1 MKQRNSIRV
10 MINCTGVI
18 LAFAFALPLLIT
30 VLMSVMGKTELDS
43 LKQILESGK
52 GISLWHLI
60 PKSFSLRQYF
70 TVLINRLDFLKMYWN
85 SLGLVLPI
93 VLGQMVVGTLTAY
106 GFAKFR
112 FRFRDPLFY
121 LFMVAMLIPF
131 QVTLVP
137 NFIMAI
143 RLGTYDHAAAIY
155 LPGIFHAFAVFYMK
169 QYLREI
175 PDELIEAARVDG
187 AGELRIFW
195 QVVMPIA
202 KPFVFSLAVLS
213 FIDYWNMV
221 EQPLIMLSDAS
232 KFPLSM
238 VLATSAGKDFNIAFG
253 ASVLYLIPALLL
265 YFASRKDLESGLK
278 NLAMK

>member
-1 MKQRNSIRV
+1 MKRKKSTQYL
-10 MINCTGVI
+10 INGISFSLV
-18 LAFAFALPLLIT
+18 LGFALPLIIT
-30 VLMSVMGKTELDS
+30 GLMSVMGKTELNT
-43 LKQILESGK
+43 LKQVLESGE
-52 GISLWHLI
+52 GITLWNLI

-70 TVLINRLDFLKMYWN
+70 TVLINRLDFLELYWN

-93 VLGQMVVGTLTAY
+93 VLGQVVVGTLTAY

-112 FRFRDPLFY
+112 FRFREPLFY
-121 LFMVAMLIPF
+121 LYMTAMLIPF

-143 RLGTYDHAAAIY
+143 RLGTYDHPAAIY

-169 QYLREI
+169 QYLREV

-238 VLATSAGKDFNIAFG
+238 VLATAGGKDFTIAFG
-253 ASVLYLIPALLL
+253 ASVLYLIPAMLL
-265 YFASRKDLESGLK
+265 YFASRRDLESGLK
-278 NLAMK
+278 KMAMK